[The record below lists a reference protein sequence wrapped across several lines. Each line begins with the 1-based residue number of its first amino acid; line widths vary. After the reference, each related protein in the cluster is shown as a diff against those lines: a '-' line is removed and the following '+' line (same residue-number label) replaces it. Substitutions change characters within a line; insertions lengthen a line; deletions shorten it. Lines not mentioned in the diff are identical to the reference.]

1 MKLQKQL
8 SRKVK
13 GKEYPKWVV
22 TISPEKI
29 KKVGWK
35 EGTELNADVME
46 DKIVLQPNFKLMP
59 DVKLKHDVKL
69 MPNVKLKHKVKLKP
83 D

>member
-22 TISPEKI
+22 TIPPSEIDKL
-29 KKVGWK
+29 KWK
-35 EGTELNADVME
+35 EGQELEALARGNE
-46 DKIVLQPNFKLMP
+46 IT
-59 DVKLKHDVKL
+59 
-69 MPNVKLKHKVKLKP
+69 LKP
-83 D
+83 KK